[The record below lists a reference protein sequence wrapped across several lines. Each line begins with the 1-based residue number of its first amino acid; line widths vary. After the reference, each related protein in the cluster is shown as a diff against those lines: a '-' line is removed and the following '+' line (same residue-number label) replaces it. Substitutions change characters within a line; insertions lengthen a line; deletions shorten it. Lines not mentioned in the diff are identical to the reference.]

1 MEQSNQPRKATPE
14 QNANVAKQISN
25 IVIDRIVDEEVEK
38 HLNSPET
45 QTKLEMIA
53 IYRQLTENTNY
64 TKDASQKVIDELSKV
79 VDLVS
84 LVRSRVDRLEKEN
97 KDFKNSLINAE
108 GKFHAMENKFYDILE
123 KHAERLNKMEKLK

>member
-38 HLNSPET
+38 HLNTPET

-108 GKFHAMENKFYDILE
+108 SKFHALENKFDDILE
-123 KHAERLNKMEKLK
+123 KHVERINKLEKLK